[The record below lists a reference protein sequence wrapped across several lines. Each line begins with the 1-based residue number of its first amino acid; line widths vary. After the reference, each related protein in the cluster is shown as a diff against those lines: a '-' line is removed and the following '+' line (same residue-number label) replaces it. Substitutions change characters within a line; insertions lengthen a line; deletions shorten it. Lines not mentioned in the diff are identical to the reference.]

1 MVWERYLSDREI
13 RQKENRDLKQ
23 RILMSAASVVL
34 VAASWQSTAKRGD
47 RAITSDG
54 LLQTIRVLASDEYEG
69 RAPGTAGEEKTVAY
83 LIGQCK
89 KLGLKPG
96 NPDGTYVQNVAL
108 WGVRSS
114 GEMTVEG
121 ETLRRGEDYLAWS
134 IKPEP
139 EVAITGSELVFA
151 GYGIKAPDRK
161 WDDYAGVDVRGKT
174 VVLLAGDPFGGAL
187 TIHGRSYTKAE
198 TAFAQ
203 GAVAL
208 LTVNIPR
215 AGRAAGLGAMAQNVT
230 RENMILRDAG
240 SVQRVAAQ
248 GALTLDKA
256 RELIPGFDG
265 LRESAG
271 KAGFRAVASGRK
283 ASFRLKNELRR
294 IDSKNVVGKIQGAS
308 SSEMVIYS
316 GHWDHLGR
324 DGDKIYHGASDNA
337 AGTAGVLELAKA
349 FLKVRPKRTVLFMWP
364 TAEEKGLLGAKWYVQ
379 YPLYP
384 LKDTV
389 ANINLDYFS
398 NWGWGRTR
406 DFSVLGLGGTTLEDY
421 AVEVLK
427 RQGRVLTGDTAPAE
441 GFYFRSDH
449 FEFAKGGV
457 PAMEMSPGIEYLGR
471 PAGWGAEKREEYI
484 RQDYHKVSDEVKAD
498 WDLSG
503 AVEDLQVLFEVGYRV
518 SMEKERPGWKVRPF

>member
-1 MVWERYLSDREI
+1 MKKLLLI
-13 RQKENRDLKQ
+13 ALPL
-23 RILMSAASVVL
+23 IFAG
-34 VAASWQSTAKRGD
+34 ASWQLNAARAGKAMTA
-47 RAITSDG
+47 DG

-69 RAPGTAGEEKTVAY
+69 RAPGTPGEEKTVAY
-83 LIGQCK
+83 LIAQCR

-96 NPDGTYVQNVAL
+96 NPDGTYFQNVAL

-114 GEMTVEG
+114 GELTIDG
-121 ETLRRGEDYLAWS
+121 LALKRGDDYLAYS
-134 IKPEP
+134 LKPEP
-139 EVAITGSELVFA
+139 EISIAGSEIVFA
-151 GYGIKAPDRK
+151 GYGVSASAEKN
-161 WDDYAGVDVRGKT
+161 WDDYAGIDVRGKT
-174 VVLLAGDPFGGAL
+174 VLLLAGDPFGQAL
-187 TIHGRSYTKAE
+187 TIYGRTATKADA
-198 TAFAQ
+198 AFAH
-203 GAVAL
+203 GAVAV
-208 LTVNIPR
+208 LTVSIPR
-215 AGRAAGLGAMAQNVT
+215 PGRAPGLGAIAQNVM
-230 RENMILRDAG
+230 RENMILRDA
-240 SVQRVAAQ
+240 SSSNRVAAQ
-248 GALTLDKA
+248 GTLTLEKA

-265 LRESAG
+265 LRESAL
-271 KAGFRAVASGRK
+271 KPGFHAVPTARLV
-283 ASFRLKNELRR
+283 SFRLHNEVRQ
-294 IDSKNVVGKIQGAS
+294 IDSKNVVAKIAGAS
-308 SSEMVIYS
+308 AEVVVYS

-349 FLKVRPKRTVLFMWP
+349 FLKTKPRRTVLFLWP

-384 LKDTV
+384 LQDTV

-406 DFSVLGLGGTTLEDY
+406 DFSVLGLGGSTLEDY
-421 AVEVLK
+421 AAEVLK

-457 PAMEMSPGIEYLGR
+457 PAMEMSPGVEHLGQ
-471 PAGWGAEKREEYI
+471 PAGWGAEKREDYI
-484 RQDYHKVSDEVKAD
+484 RQDYHKISDLVKPD

-518 SMEKERPGWKVRPF
+518 AMEKERPKWKVRPF

>member
-1 MVWERYLSDREI
+1 MRRVL
-13 RQKENRDLKQ
+13 
-23 RILMSAASVVL
+23 L
-34 VAASWQSTAKRGD
+34 VAGPLLLIGASWQRTAVRGD
-47 RAITSDG
+47 KAITSDG
-54 LLQTIRVLASDEYEG
+54 LLETIRVLASDEYEG

-83 LIGQCK
+83 LIAQCK

-108 WGVRSS
+108 WGVRST
-114 GEMTVEG
+114 GEMTIAG
-121 ETLRRGEDYLAWS
+121 ASLTRGDDYLAWS
-134 IKPEP
+134 LRPEP
-139 EVAITGSELVFA
+139 EVALDGSEIVFA
-151 GYGIKAPDRK
+151 GYGVTAPDRK

-174 VVLLAGDPFGGAL
+174 VLLLAGDPFGAAL
-187 TIHGRSYTKAE
+187 SIYGRSYTKADN
-198 TAFAQ
+198 AFAH

-240 SVQRVAAQ
+240 SVKRVAVQ
-248 GALTLDKA
+248 GTLTLDA
-256 RELIPGFDG
+256 VRRLVPGFDG
-265 LRESAG
+265 MRESAG
-271 KAGFRAVASGRK
+271 KAGFRAVPTGLK
-283 ASFRLKNELRR
+283 AGFRLKNEARR
-294 IDSKNVVGKIQGAS
+294 IDSKNVVAKVAGS
-308 SSEMVIYS
+308 SPEVVIYS

-349 FLKVRPKRTVLFMWP
+349 FLKVRPKRTVLFLWP

-384 LKDTV
+384 LQDTV

-406 DFSVLGLGGTTLEDY
+406 DFSILGLGGTTLEDY
-421 AVEVLK
+421 AAEVLK

-457 PAMEMSPGIEYLGR
+457 PAMEMSPGVEHLGH
-471 PAGWGAEKREEYI
+471 PAGWGVEKREEYI
-484 RQDYHKVSDEVKAD
+484 RQDYHKVTDQVKPD

-518 SMEKERPGWKVRPF
+518 SMEKERPKWKVRPF